1 MNQLDASIVEL
12 LSKRV
17 ELSRKIGRAKQKA
30 RMRVHDPQRE
40 KEVISRVVKLASGL
54 GIREEDIRETYDKII
69 SMSRNVQEKAER
81 VAFLGPRG
89 TFCEQASR
97 TYFKNSAARF
107 IAHPTIADVFRAV
120 NVREADYGVTPVE
133 NSTEGSVNI
142 ALDLLLTSDL
152 KVCGEIEER
161 IRHNL
166 ITRPETKWQN
176 LRTVISH
183 PQALAQCR
191 KFLEENLPQAKTKE
205 VNSTSTAVNMAKRRR
220 NVAAIGTELAAKIYG
235 MDIAA
240 RGIEDNP
247 KNFTRFFVLGPE
259 DAEPTGDDKTSTIF
273 SVKHVPGALFDALQ
287 AFAKR
292 ELNLTKI
299 ESRPTRRV
307 PWEYVFYCDFEGHRN
322 DEKCQAALKDLG
334 SKCIFLKVLGSYP
347 KAR

>member
-1 MNQLDASIVEL
+1 MDQLDASIVEL
-12 LSKRV
+12 LGKRV
-17 ELSRKIGRAKQKA
+17 ELSRKIGRTKQKA

-40 KEVISRVVKLASGL
+40 KEVISRVVKLASEHGL
-54 GIREEDIRETYDKII
+54 REEDLRETYDKII
-69 SMSRNVQEKAER
+69 SMSRNVQEKEEK

-97 TYFKNSAARF
+97 SYFRNSAVSF
-107 IAHPTIADVFRAV
+107 IEHPTIADVFRAV
-120 NVREADYGVTPVE
+120 NVSEADYGVTPVE
-133 NSTEGSVNI
+133 NSTEGSVNM

-176 LRTVISH
+176 VRTVISH

-191 KFLEENLPQAKTKE
+191 KFLEQNLPQAKTKE
-205 VNSTSTAVNMAKRRR
+205 VSSTSAAVNMAKRLG
-220 NVAAIGTELAAKIYG
+220 NVAAIGTELAAKICG
-235 MDIAA
+235 MDVVA

-247 KNFTRFFVLGPE
+247 KNFTRFFVLGRE

-273 SVKHVPGALFDALQ
+273 SVRHVPGALFDALQ

-292 ELNLTKI
+292 KLNLTKI

-322 DEKCQAALKDLG
+322 DEKCQAALKDLE